1 MALETLLLRVKT
13 AFSNSFDSVHKTTP
27 SSKTNPKR
35 IAVLAFEVAGVMSK
49 LLHLWQ
55 SLSDA
60 NIVRLQNDV
69 VSLEGVLKL
78 ISNDKSFLIK
88 LAVAEFADS
97 LRLASDS
104 VSRFSLNCNDPT
116 LRSFHRVFTE
126 FSDSGFDSV
135 GWTLTAPKEIE
146 SKHRRMERYVTL
158 TLTLHR
164 EIDELSLLESTL
176 RKALLNNTTN
186 NKSRISDLEQ
196 KIFWQKQEVKNLKEK
211 SLWNKGFDNV
221 VLLLARFV
229 FTLLARIKVVFG
241 IGNGNGNGNHLPYL
255 SRSLSTSAA
264 VYYPSDHQKDQN
276 FVSGPL
282 KSFKLDDYS
291 SDHQKVENFSS
302 GPLKSFK
309 LDEKKVDLRN
319 GFFESNCK
327 VLKPPQ
333 GSLGDSALSLHYAN
347 LIIVME
353 KMIKSPQLVGVDAR
367 DDLYAMLPNSIRSS
381 LRLRLKGS
389 IGFSAC
395 DPLLANEWRNAL
407 GRILCWLLPLAQN
420 MIRWQ
425 SERSVEEKR
434 LVLKKS
440 NVLLLQT
447 LFFAN
452 KVKTEAAITELLV
465 GLNYIWKFER
475 EMTAKALFECNN
487 DFNGFLSLYKSS

>member
-1 MALETLLLRVKT
+1 MALETLLSRLKT
-13 AFSNSFDSVHKTTP
+13 AFSNSFDSVRSSNKTTQ
-27 SSKTNPKR
+27 SSISNPKR

-60 NIVRLQNDV
+60 NILRLQNDV
-69 VSLEGVLKL
+69 ISLEGVSKL
-78 ISNDKSFLIK
+78 VSNDQPFLIK
-88 LAVAEFADS
+88 LAAAELADS
-97 LRLASDS
+97 LRLVSDS
-104 VSRFSLNCNDPT
+104 VSRLSINCNNPT

-126 FSDSGFDSV
+126 FADSGFDSV
-135 GWTLTAPKEIE
+135 GWTLTSPKEIE
-146 SKHRRMERYVTL
+146 SKHRRMERYVSL
-158 TLTLHR
+158 TLTLHK
-164 EIDELSLLESTL
+164 EIDELSLLQSAL
-176 RKALLNNTTN
+176 RKALLNNNNKN
-186 NKSRISDLEQ
+186 NKSKISDLEQ
-196 KIFWQKQEVKNLKEK
+196 MIFWQKQEVKNLKEK

-229 FTLLARIKVVFG
+229 FTLLARIKVAFG
-241 IGNGNGNGNHLPYL
+241 IGNGHNLPYL
-255 SRSLSTSAA
+255 SRSLSASAA
-264 VYYPSDHQKDQN
+264 VYPSDHQNNQKIES

-282 KSFKLDDYS
+282 KSFNLG
-291 SDHQKVENFSS
+291 ER
-302 GPLKSFK
+302 
-309 LDEKKVDLRN
+309 KVDFVN
-319 GFFESNCK
+319 GFFESNCE

-389 IGFSAC
+389 IGFCAC
-395 DPLLANEWRNAL
+395 DPLLASEWRNAL

-425 SERSVEEKR
+425 SERSLEEKS
-434 LVLKKS
+434 LVPKKS

-447 LFFAN
+447 LFFAD

-487 DFNGFLSLYKSS
+487 DFNGFLSLYKPK